1 MVGCCYTTIFGNEKL
16 NQLAFEKENI
26 FISGLERR
34 NKNKIMTVENIF
46 EFASRNKVRFPF
58 KGMISVEDLWDLSL
72 TNLDSIYKTLN
83 KQVKQ
88 SEEES
93 LLSTKAS
100 VDTELEVQIAIVK
113 HIVSVKLAEKE
124 AAEKASAKKAQKQ
137 KIMSIIATKQDEALQ
152 NSSIDDLKKMLD
164 ELGD

>member
-1 MVGCCYTTIFGNEKL
+1 M
-16 NQLAFEKENI
+16 
-26 FISGLERR
+26 
-34 NKNKIMTVENIF
+34 MTVENIF
-46 EFASRNKVRFPF
+46 EYAVRNKVRFPF
-58 KGMISVEDLWDLSL
+58 KGMISVEDLFDLSL
-72 TNLDSIYKTLN
+72 SNLDSIYKTLN

-124 AAEKASAKKAQKQ
+124 AVKKASVRKAQKQ
-137 KIMSIIATKQDEALQ
+137 KLMSIIAAKQDEALQ
-152 NSSIDDLKKMLD
+152 NSSIDDLQKMLD
-164 ELGD
+164 ELDD

>member
-1 MVGCCYTTIFGNEKL
+1 MTTEKIFEY
-16 NQLAFEKENI
+16 AT
-26 FISGLERR
+26 R
-34 NKNKIMTVENIF
+34 NKT
-46 EFASRNKVRFPF
+46 RFPF
-58 KGMISVEDLWDLSL
+58 KGMISVEDLWDLSP

-124 AAEKASAKKAQKQ
+124 ASEKAHAKREQKQ
-137 KIMSIIATKQDEALQ
+137 KIMSIIATKENEALQ
-152 NSSIDDLKKMLD
+152 NSSIDDLKKMLE
-164 ELGD
+164 ELD

>member
-1 MVGCCYTTIFGNEKL
+1 MTTEK
-16 NQLAFEKENI
+16 
-26 FISGLERR
+26 
-34 NKNKIMTVENIF
+34 IF
-46 EFASRNKVRFPF
+46 EFATRNKVRFPF

-113 HIVSVKLAEKE
+113 HIVSVKLTEKE
-124 AAEKASAKKAQKQ
+124 ASEKASTKKAQKQ
-137 KIMSIIATKQDEALQ
+137 KIMSIIATKENEALQ

-164 ELGD
+164 ELDG

>member
-1 MVGCCYTTIFGNEKL
+1 MM
-16 NQLAFEKENI
+16 KE
-26 FISGLERR
+26 
-34 NKNKIMTVENIF
+34 MNIF
-46 EFASRNKVRFPF
+46 EYATRETLRFPY
-58 KGMISVEDLWDLSL
+58 KGSQSVEDLWKLSVRE
-72 TNLDSIYKTLN
+72 LDSIYKTLN

-93 LLSTKAS
+93 LLNTKSS

-124 AAEKASAKKAQKQ
+124 ASEKAQAKREQKQ
-137 KIMSIIATKQDEALQ
+137 KIMSIIATKENEALQ

>member
-1 MVGCCYTTIFGNEKL
+1 MM
-16 NQLAFEKENI
+16 KE
-26 FISGLERR
+26 
-34 NKNKIMTVENIF
+34 MNIF
-46 EFASRNKVRFPF
+46 EFATRNKIRFPF
-58 KGMISVEDLWDLSL
+58 RGMISVEDMWDLSL
-72 TNLDSIYKTLN
+72 ANLDSIYKTLN

-113 HIVSVKLAEKE
+113 YIVSVKLAEKE
-124 AAEKASAKKAQKQ
+124 AVEKAYAKKVQKQ
-137 KIMSIIATKQDEALQ
+137 KIMSIIATKENEALQ

>member
-1 MVGCCYTTIFGNEKL
+1 MM
-16 NQLAFEKENI
+16 KE
-26 FISGLERR
+26 
-34 NKNKIMTVENIF
+34 MNIF
-46 EFASRNKVRFPF
+46 EYATREALRFPY
-58 KGMISVEDLWDLSL
+58 KGSQSVEDLWQLSVRE
-72 TNLDSIYKTLN
+72 LDSIYKTLN

-93 LLSTKAS
+93 LLSTKTS

-124 AAEKASAKKAQKQ
+124 ADEKASAKKAQKQ
-137 KIMSIIATKQDEALQ
+137 KIMSIIATKENEALQ

>member
-1 MVGCCYTTIFGNEKL
+1 
-16 NQLAFEKENI
+16 
-26 FISGLERR
+26 
-34 NKNKIMTVENIF
+34 MTVENIF
-46 EFASRNKVRFPF
+46 EYATRHALRFPY
-58 KGMISVEDLWDLSL
+58 KGSQSVEDLWVMPV
-72 TNLDSIYKTLN
+72 TELDKVYKTLN

-93 LLSTKAS
+93 LLSTKS
-100 VDTELEVQIAIVK
+100 SIDTELEVQIAIVK

-137 KIMSIIATKQDEALQ
+137 KIMSIIASKQDEALQ

>member
-1 MVGCCYTTIFGNEKL
+1 MTTEK
-16 NQLAFEKENI
+16 
-26 FISGLERR
+26 
-34 NKNKIMTVENIF
+34 VF
-46 EFASRNKVRFPF
+46 EFATRNKVRFPF

-93 LLSTKAS
+93 LLNTKAS

-137 KIMSIIATKQDEALQ
+137 KIMSIIATKENEALQ
-152 NSSIDDLKKMLD
+152 NSSIDDLRKMLD

>member
-1 MVGCCYTTIFGNEKL
+1 MTT
-16 NQLAFEKENI
+16 
-26 FISGLERR
+26 
-34 NKNKIMTVENIF
+34 TNIF
-46 EFASRNKVRFPF
+46 EYASRNKVRFPF

-72 TNLDSIYKTLN
+72 TNLDSVYKTLN

-124 AAEKASAKKAQKQ
+124 ASEKAHAKREQKQ
-137 KIMSIIATKQDEALQ
+137 KIMSIIATKENEALQ

>member
-1 MVGCCYTTIFGNEKL
+1 MTT
-16 NQLAFEKENI
+16 
-26 FISGLERR
+26 
-34 NKNKIMTVENIF
+34 TNIF
-46 EFASRNKVRFPF
+46 EYAVRNKVRFPF

-93 LLSTKAS
+93 LLTTKTN

-113 HIVSVKLAEKE
+113 YIVSVKLEEQEAREKA
-124 AAEKASAKKAQKQ
+124 AAEKAQKQ
-137 KIMSIIATKQDEALQ
+137 KIMSIIATKEDEALQ
-152 NSSIDDLKKMLD
+152 NSSVDDLRKMLE
-164 ELGD
+164 ELND

>member
-1 MVGCCYTTIFGNEKL
+1 MTT
-16 NQLAFEKENI
+16 
-26 FISGLERR
+26 
-34 NKNKIMTVENIF
+34 TNIF
-46 EFASRNKVRFPF
+46 EYAVRNKVRFPF

-93 LLSTKAS
+93 LLSTKTS
-100 VDTELEVQIAIVK
+100 VDTELEVQIAVVK
-113 HIVSVKLAEKE
+113 HIVSVKLAEQE
-124 AAEKASAKKAQKQ
+124 EREKALAKKAQKQ
-137 KIMSIIATKQDEALQ
+137 KIMSIIATKENEALQ

-164 ELGD
+164 ELDG

>member
-1 MVGCCYTTIFGNEKL
+1 MTT
-16 NQLAFEKENI
+16 
-26 FISGLERR
+26 
-34 NKNKIMTVENIF
+34 NIF
-46 EFASRNKVRFPF
+46 EYAIRNKVRFPF

-93 LLSTKAS
+93 LLNTKTD

-113 HIVSVKLAEKE
+113 HIVSVKLAEQE
-124 AAEKASAKKAQKQ
+124 AREKAAAKKAQRQ
-137 KIMSIIATKQDEALQ
+137 KIMSIIAKKEDENLD
-152 NSSIDDLKKMLD
+152 NMSIDQLRKLLED
-164 ELGD
+164 EE